1 MKLKWFSLW
10 MCCDGISKEKR
21 NSWTFYI
28 ETYMHSP
35 LNFKQWITQDAWHSR
50 LFTDLFFFSL
60 LFFYLSCPR
69 SIYSV
74 SNRFQLIL
82 LTVTC
87 ITEGSWLFRLAVAF
101 WFSDYNR
108 KQNYILLHNT
118 SSNKRNICNGRND
131 RLPTVF
137 IQKIFFSLPSQEK
150 LIVMHAYYMLH
161 ALTSQ

>member
-1 MKLKWFSLW
+1 MIFAVNVLQWDFKGKKKLMDILHWNVHAFATQFQTMNYSRCMTFSTVY
-10 MCCDGISKEKR
+10 G
-21 NSWTFYI
+21 FV
-28 ETYMHSP
+28 
-35 LNFKQWITQDAWHSR
+35 
-50 LFTDLFFFSL
+50 FFSL
-60 LFFYLSCPR
+60 LFSYLSCPR

>member
-1 MKLKWFSLW
+1 MGFQRKKETHGHFTLKHTCIRHS
-10 MCCDGISKEKR
+10 ISNNELLK
-21 NSWTFYI
+21 
-28 ETYMHSP
+28 MHDI
-35 LNFKQWITQDAWHSR
+35 LDCLRIC
-50 LFTDLFFFSL
+50 FFFSL

>member
-1 MKLKWFSLW
+1 MGFQRKKETHGHFTLKHTCIRHS
-10 MCCDGISKEKR
+10 ISNNELLK
-21 NSWTFYI
+21 
-28 ETYMHSP
+28 MHDI
-35 LNFKQWITQDAWHSR
+35 LDCLRIC
-50 LFTDLFFFSL
+50 FFFL

-87 ITEGSWLFRLAVAF
+87 TTEGSWLFRLAVAF

-137 IQKIFFSLPSQEK
+137 IQKIFFLFHLKKNSL
-150 LIVMHAYYMLH
+150 LCMHITCYTH
-161 ALTSQ
+161 